1 MNALHIIQK
10 FFKKLP
16 EALYRDRMLWLFL
29 FLVSVLSVFDIT
41 GAAFFQVSAVIKIAY
56 IVAIAILKATM
67 IVAAYSLCKRYIIL
81 KILAILFIAIYSLLG
96 LVNIV
101 TYELYGFGIS
111 RKLLLIFAQTTW
123 MEVSGFLPGLFQNIS
138 IIFSRLLFYFGIIFI
153 ALLAWLI
160 KKCGRKVFLSLI
172 LSGSALGMVGFVVF
186 GISYPSGRSAH
197 SLYARAVKYGM
208 EVSEWNKKYR
218 ELTEQK
224 RPLPYSSSVSSRHLA
239 NTVIVVI
246 GESAVRGHHSI
257 YGYPL
262 PTNPGLSALRDSIF
276 IFTDALASSKSTAGN
291 MERILSFKEDD
302 TTYGDG
308 LEFPLVVDYFNQ
320 AGYKTF
326 WLSNQE
332 RMGSVSNTSGVM
344 AMNSDVM
351 IYAGAD
357 NSEDAICRKYDEILL
372 PHLEQA
378 ITDTASNK
386 LIFLHLLGSHVE
398 FNERYPES
406 FAYFT
411 KEDEIKT
418 FGYEWLDDSKAK
430 RRAEYDNSIRYTD
443 SLLTQMIS
451 QVSSLSTPSVLIYL
465 SDHGENVYDY
475 SSYSGRDDSCA
486 AVPFIIYVNVA
497 YRSQNPSIVSS
508 IQGALSRPFS
518 TANLVHLLLT
528 LTGSDYH
535 QYNPALDVLSPEFI
549 PRKRYVDEEP
559 EP

>member
-1 MNALHIIQK
+1 MNKLHIIK
-10 FFKKLP
+10 KLFKKLP
-16 EALYRDRMLWLFL
+16 EALYCDRMLWLFL
-29 FLVSVLSVFDIT
+29 FVVSVLSIFDLAGATIFHVST
-41 GAAFFQVSAVIKIAY
+41 GIKIAY
-56 IVAIAILKATM
+56 IVAIAILKATI
-67 IVAAYSLCKRYIIL
+67 IVAAYSLCKGNINL
-81 KILAILFIAIYSLLG
+81 KILAISFIVIYTLLA
-96 LVNIV
+96 LVNIA

-111 RKLLLIFAQTTW
+111 RKLVLIFAQTTW
-123 MEVSGFLPGLFQNIS
+123 MEISGFLPGLFYNIS
-138 IIFSRLLFYFGIIFI
+138 LIFSRPLFYTGIILI
-153 ALLAWLI
+153 ALIAWLI
-160 KKCGRKVFLSLI
+160 KKCGRKAFLSLT
-172 LSGSALGMVGFVVF
+172 LSGCALGLVGFIVF
-186 GISYPSGRSAH
+186 GLSYPSGRSAH
-197 SLYARAVKYGM
+197 SLYARVLKYSI
-208 EVSEWNKKYR
+208 EVGAWNKKYK
-218 ELTEQK
+218 ELKGQK
-224 RPLPYSSSVSSRHLA
+224 RPLPHSSSVSSRHLA
-239 NTVIVVI
+239 NTVIIVI
-246 GESAVRGHHSI
+246 GESAQRSHHSI

-332 RMGSVSNTSGVM
+332 CMGSVSNTSGVM
-344 AMNSDVM
+344 AMNSDVI

-372 PHLEQA
+372 PHLEHA
-378 ITDTASNK
+378 LTDTASNK

-411 KEDEIKT
+411 KVDEIKT

-443 SLLTQMIS
+443 SLLSQIIS
-451 QVSSLSTPSVLIYL
+451 QVGLLSSPSVLIYL

-475 SSYSGRDDSCA
+475 SGYSGRDDSCA
-486 AVPFIIYVNVA
+486 DVPFIIYVNTA
-497 YRSQNPSIVSS
+497 YRRLNPLIVNS

-518 TANLVHLLLT
+518 TANLEHILLT
-528 LTGSDYH
+528 ITGSCYH
-535 QYNPALDVLSPEFI
+535 QYNSALDVLSQDFI
-549 PRKRYVDEEP
+549 PRKRYVDETP